1 LSRCRC
7 ASRSAKSAATESV
20 ESGAFGMKP
29 SFLNPIRVADLEF
42 WLGFLNDEDC
52 LFAYVKADLWS
63 ETVRLPDWRSTQP
76 HVLV

>member
-1 LSRCRC
+1 
-7 ASRSAKSAATESV
+7 
-20 ESGAFGMKP
+20 MKP